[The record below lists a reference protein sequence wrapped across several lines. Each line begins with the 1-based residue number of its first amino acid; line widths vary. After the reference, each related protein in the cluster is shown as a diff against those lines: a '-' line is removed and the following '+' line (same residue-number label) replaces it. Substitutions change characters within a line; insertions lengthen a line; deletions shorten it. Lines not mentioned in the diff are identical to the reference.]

1 MVTPQDSEDAQFFS
15 QMEQGA
21 EEARGQSH
29 TILEGD
35 DFDNIDS
42 DQHNAEAWRDKI
54 EKSDDSSEK
63 KH

>member
-15 QMEQGA
+15 QIEQGA

-29 TILEGD
+29 MILEGD

-42 DQHNAEAWRDKI
+42 DQHNAEAWRQNRKI
-54 EKSDDSSEK
+54 R
-63 KH
+63 